1 MIINQFYRGENMKR
15 NKKRKNDHLIF
26 SVTNATI
33 LILFTIV
40 IAVPV
45 WNVVASSFASSQVLA
60 RGDYIFFPKELTL
73 NNYKAVFKDET
84 ILRAFFVSVL
94 KTIVGIFFHVFFTAF
109 FAYPLSKGNLKGRN
123 IYTIIGVGTMFFSG
137 GLVPTYL
144 LIRSLGLLDSFW
156 VYIIPAM
163 FSYYASIILMN
174 FFRDIPVSLEE
185 SAMLDG
191 ASHWQIFSK
200 IYLPLSKPALATI
213 AMWHAVYQ
221 WNDFFTAKL
230 YISDKKL
237 YPLQMKLYEI
247 LVDSQT
253 RSLKDFAPGATVT
266 TTKGVQLATIVVTA
280 LPIVIIYPLFQKY
293 FISGAMKGAVKE

>member
-1 MIINQFYRGENMKR
+1 MKTI
-15 NKKRKNDHLIF
+15 KKYFHDDYLF
-26 SVTNATI
+26 SFFNSI
-33 LILFTIV
+33 LLILFTII

-45 WNVVASSFASSQVLA
+45 WNVVASSFATSEVIA
-60 RGDYIFFPKELTL
+60 KGNYILFPQELTL
-73 NNYKAVFKDET
+73 NNYRAVLKDET
-84 ILRAFFVSVL
+84 IFRAFIISIL
-94 KTIVGIFFHVFFTAF
+94 KTIIGMFTHVFFTAL
-109 FAYPLSKGNLKGRN
+109 FAYPLSKHYLKGKS
-123 IYTIIGVGTMFFSG
+123 IYKSIGIGTMFFSG

-156 VYIIPAM
+156 VYIIPSM
-163 FSYYASIILMN
+163 FTYYAAIILMN
-174 FFRDIPVSLEE
+174 FYRDIPASLEE

-213 AMWHAVYQ
+213 GMWHAVYQ

-230 YISDKKL
+230 YISREEL

-247 LVDSQT
+247 IVNSQT
-253 RSLKDFAPGATVT
+253 RSLKDFSFDAAAT
-266 TTKGVQLATIVVTA
+266 TTKGVQLATIVITA

-293 FISGAMKGAVKE
+293 FISGAMSGSIKE

>member
-1 MIINQFYRGENMKR
+1 MKR

>member
-1 MIINQFYRGENMKR
+1 MKR

-60 RGDYIFFPKELTL
+60 SGDYIFFPKELTL

-94 KTIVGIFFHVFFTAF
+94 KTVVGILFHVFFTAF

>member
-1 MIINQFYRGENMKR
+1 
-15 NKKRKNDHLIF
+15 
-26 SVTNATI
+26 
-33 LILFTIV
+33 
-40 IAVPV
+40 
-45 WNVVASSFASSQVLA
+45 
-60 RGDYIFFPKELTL
+60 
-73 NNYKAVFKDET
+73 
-84 ILRAFFVSVL
+84 
-94 KTIVGIFFHVFFTAF
+94 
-109 FAYPLSKGNLKGRN
+109 
-123 IYTIIGVGTMFFSG
+123 MFFSG

>member
-1 MIINQFYRGENMKR
+1 MKR

-266 TTKGVQLATIVVTA
+266 TTKGVQLATIEVTA

>member
-1 MIINQFYRGENMKR
+1 MKR

-94 KTIVGIFFHVFFTAF
+94 KTVVGILFHVFFTAF